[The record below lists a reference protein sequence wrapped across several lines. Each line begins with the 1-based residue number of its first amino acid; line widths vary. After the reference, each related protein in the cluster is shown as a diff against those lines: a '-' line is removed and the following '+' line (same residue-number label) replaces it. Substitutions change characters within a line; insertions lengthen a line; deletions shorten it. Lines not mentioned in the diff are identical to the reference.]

1 MNGGIAAA
9 GLFFSVMRMEVEIPL
24 PDLTGRGVRVVIVDS
39 GVNPAHPHVA
49 GIGGGVCGGC

>member
-1 MNGGIAAA
+1 M
-9 GLFFSVMRMEVEIPL
+9 EIPL